1 MTQNFSSPPHPSP
14 QIPHHHKLTNK
25 LHSHENINKVIKE
38 KANQNEPGT
47 EIQNDD
53 ELINGEDELNSGD
66 DCTDDEEPLEFG
78 RNILLAY
85 YDKNNRKRDRRKIT
99 FKHCVLRINDAE
111 Y

>member
-1 MTQNFSSPPHPSP
+1 VTQHFSSPLHPSP
-14 QIPHHHKLTNK
+14 QTPHHPNLTTK
-25 LHSHENINKVIKE
+25 FYSHENINKVIKE

-47 EIQNDD
+47 EIQNDE